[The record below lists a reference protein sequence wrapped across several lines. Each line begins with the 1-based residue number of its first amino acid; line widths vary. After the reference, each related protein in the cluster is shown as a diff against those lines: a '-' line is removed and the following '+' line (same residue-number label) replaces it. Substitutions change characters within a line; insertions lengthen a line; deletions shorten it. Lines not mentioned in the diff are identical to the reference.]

1 MKESKRYNQGIST
14 INREK
19 FIKIISTVNEFYE
32 VDCLQNSRITSI
44 VEPRQIATYYT
55 YKLTNLSTTS
65 VGLLFN
71 KTHATVLSSISVIE
85 GRILFDKEF
94 KKQIP
99 KLEEL
104 IFRINFKTEDEFLL
118 FKAKKEINELMN
130 KMSLDQC
137 NELIEVINNKN

>member
-1 MKESKRYNQGIST
+1 MKDLKRYNKGISI

-19 FIKIISTVNEFYE
+19 FLKIISIVNKFYE

-55 YKLTNLSTTS
+55 HKLTDLSTTS

-118 FKAKKEINELMN
+118 FKAKEEINELMS
-130 KMSLDQC
+130 KMTLNQC
-137 NELIEVINNKN
+137 NELIENIKN